1 MVWVRPLK
9 RILCALDGEIVPFDL
24 AQGGDDG
31 HGLGSGDLTE
41 GHRIMSPGAFA
52 VGNFDEYK
60 NALTTRHV
68 VLEADDRAALIREG
82 ISILVA
88 KLGLEVVPDEA
99 LITEVAGLVEW
110 PVPLLGR
117 IDDAF
122 MDLPPEVMRTT
133 MRVNQRYFALRKP
146 DGTAAPR
153 FALVANIAAP
163 DGGAAIVAGNERVLR
178 ARLAAAKL
186 RFVRAT
192 HDGKNLYGSVT
203 AADVV
208 EALAASVLRKLG
220 LKEKGVRMPGD
231 GVFKTVGTHEVQIEA
246 RAGLWCALRVEV
258 EST

>member
-1 MVWVRPLK
+1 
-9 RILCALDGEIVPFDL
+9 
-24 AQGGDDG
+24 
-31 HGLGSGDLTE
+31 
-41 GHRIMSPGAFA
+41 MSPGAFA
-52 VGNFDEYK
+52 VGNFDHYK

-82 ISILVA
+82 ISIQVA

-117 IDDAF
+117 IYDAF

-133 MRVNQRYFALRKP
+133 MRVNQRYFALRNL

-178 ARLAAAKL
+178 ALGGCAVLLGFGPQAK
-186 RFVRAT
+186 A
-192 HDGKNLYGSVT
+192 GKLP
-203 AADVV
+203 A
-208 EALAASVLRKLG
+208 
-220 LKEKGVRMPGD
+220 
-231 GVFKTVGTHEVQIEA
+231 
-246 RAGLWCALRVEV
+246 
-258 EST
+258 